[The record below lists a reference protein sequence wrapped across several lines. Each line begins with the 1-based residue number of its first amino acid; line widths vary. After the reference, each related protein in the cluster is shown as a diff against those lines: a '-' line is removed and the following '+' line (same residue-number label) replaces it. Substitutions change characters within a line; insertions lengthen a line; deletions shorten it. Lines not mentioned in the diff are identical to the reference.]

1 MPAGEI
7 HMNDI
12 GTQFRLTYKDQD
24 SNAIDISSATVN
36 QIMFQRPDATTFSK
50 NMGFLTNGTD
60 GIATYTTVS
69 GDLNFPG
76 IWAFQ
81 GYVGMPSGTWFSDIT
96 RFTVY
101 ENIYLGSLP

>member
-50 NMGFLTNGTD
+50 NMGFLPKFTSRNL
-60 GIATYTTVS
+60 Y
-69 GDLNFPG
+69 F
-76 IWAFQ
+76 F
-81 GYVGMPSGTWFSDIT
+81 YV
-96 RFTVY
+96 
-101 ENIYLGSLP
+101 LLSLKTI